1 MPYKQI
7 KNGGNLKNFIPI
19 TKVTV
24 DNTKTQH
31 SIQYSTQHNYDI
43 DRAYISEGSEQNT
56 IHNSQYSYQTKLLDQ
71 IIQALQIAIGSKMNP
86 PDPLWSLERLER
98 ASSMGWELTTSQVKE
113 LIGAS
118 PNCDRGRNSFR
129 RGSFVFVKSG
139 KIGRQTSWKI
149 ERLYRDENTALRS
162 PKTESGV

>member
-1 MPYKQI
+1 M
-7 KNGGNLKNFIPI
+7 
-19 TKVTV
+19 
-24 DNTKTQH
+24 
-31 SIQYSTQHNYDI
+31 S
-43 DRAYISEGSEQNT
+43 
-56 IHNSQYSYQTKLLDQ
+56 
-71 IIQALQIAIGSKMNP
+71 P

-139 KIGRQTSWKI
+139 KIGRQTSWKV
-149 ERLYRDENTALRS
+149 ERLYRDDNTALRS
-162 PKTESGV
+162 TIKPGFTDVQDL